1 MGEGTDL
8 YWQHDARWR
17 ILRLDLRNRWAD
29 YHSVFDNGG
38 TGRGDEETSARGIVL
53 ELDYPNMKVTLDKNF
68 LPYNSTISQS
78 QGNVQI
84 LVNGNALIGC
94 VSVVS

>member
-53 ELDYPNMKVTLDKNF
+53 ELV
-68 LPYNSTISQS
+68 
-78 QGNVQI
+78 
-84 LVNGNALIGC
+84 
-94 VSVVS
+94 